1 MISRKKRAAVRTLV
15 LRCLAIAALLA
26 GCAKPES
33 PASRNVRDDLNR
45 EVHIPAAVTRVVTLA
60 PNLTEIVFALGSGS
74 SVVGTDDFSDAPA
87 EAKSIAKVG
96 GMQPDVEKIAALK
109 PDLVIATTNG
119 NHPNLAPALANV
131 SIPLFVVRTDRVEEI
146 ATAAQRLGTLLGS
159 PGTDSFPASLRA
171 GLAEQ
176 RRSRERKPRILFAVF
191 ADPLYVA
198 GRDTFSDDLFRLAGA
213 ENVVT
218 VTGWPQY
225 SVETLLQSPPDIVL
239 YPDRSVTRAQVDRLF
254 EKMPAGGREVMIEA
268 VDENRF
274 TRPGPSV
281 VSAATELNAII
292 DRWQS
297 PRG

>member
-1 MISRKKRAAVRTLV
+1 VKGSAVS
-15 LRCLAIAALLA
+15 AFGFLLSTFA
-26 GCAKPES
+26 FVVACSSPE
-33 PASRNVRDDLNR
+33 PAQSSITVRDDLDR
-45 EVHIPAAVTRVVTLA
+45 QVRIPPTVSRVVTLA

-74 SVVGTDDFSDAPA
+74 KVVGTDDFSDVPA
-87 EAKSIAKVG
+87 EVKSMAKVG

-119 NHPNLAPALANV
+119 NHPSLAPALANA

-146 ATAAQRLGTLLGS
+146 AFAAQRLGTLLGS
-159 PGTDSFPASLRA
+159 PGAESFPAALRK
-171 GLAEQ
+171 GLAAQ
-176 RRSRERKPRILFAVF
+176 RRTRDTKPRILFAVF

-213 ENVVT
+213 ENVVAL
-218 VTGWPQY
+218 TGWPQY
-225 SVETLLQSPPDIVL
+225 SIETLLQSPPDIVL
-239 YPDRSVTRAQVDRLF
+239 YPDRSVSRVQVDRLF
-254 EKMPAGGREVMIEA
+254 ATMPAGAPVVMIEA

-297 PRG
+297 RRG

>member
-1 MISRKKRAAVRTLV
+1 VHRRLSTFAF
-15 LRCLAIAALLA
+15 CLLPFAFLA
-26 GCAKPES
+26 CTSPEPTKS
-33 PASRNVRDDLNR
+33 STSIRDDLNR
-45 EVHIPAAVTRVVTLA
+45 EVRIPASVTRVVTLA
-60 PNLTEIVFALGSGS
+60 PNLTEIVFALGSGA
-74 SVVGTDDFSDAPA
+74 SVVGTDDFSDVPA
-87 EAKSIAKVG
+87 EARSIPKVG

-119 NHPNLAPALANV
+119 NHPSLAPALANV

-146 ATAAQRLGTLLGS
+146 ATAARRLGSLLGS
-159 PGTDSFPASLRA
+159 PGTESLPAALRN

-176 RRSRERKPRILFAVF
+176 RRSREQKPRILFAVF

-218 VTGWPQY
+218 LTGWPQY
-225 SVETLLQSPPDIVL
+225 SIETLLQSPPDIVL

-254 EKMPAGGREVMIEA
+254 EKVPAGAPAVMIEA

-297 PRG
+297 RRG

>member
-1 MISRKKRAAVRTLV
+1 VHPRVSPFAFLLLPFAFLACTSPEPTQTSIS
-15 LRCLAIAALLA
+15 
-26 GCAKPES
+26 
-33 PASRNVRDDLNR
+33 VRDDLNR
-45 EVHIPAAVTRVVTLA
+45 EIRIPPSVGRVVTLA

-74 SVVGTDDFSDAPA
+74 KVVGTDDFSDVPA
-87 EAKSIAKVG
+87 EAKAIAKVG
-96 GMQPDVEKIAALK
+96 GMQPDVEKIAALR

-119 NHPNLAPALANV
+119 NHPNLAPALANA

-146 ATAAQRLGTLLGS
+146 ATAAHRLGTLLGS
-159 PGTDSFPASLRA
+159 PGTESVPAALRN
-171 GLAEQ
+171 GLAQQ
-176 RRSRERKPRILFAVF
+176 RRSRDRKPRILFAVF

-218 VTGWPQY
+218 LTGWPQY
-225 SVETLLQSPPDIVL
+225 SIETLLQNPPDIVL
-239 YPDRSVTRAQVDRLF
+239 YPDRSVTRVQIDRLF
-254 EKMPAGGREVMIEA
+254 EKMPAGAPAVMIEA

-297 PRG
+297 RRG